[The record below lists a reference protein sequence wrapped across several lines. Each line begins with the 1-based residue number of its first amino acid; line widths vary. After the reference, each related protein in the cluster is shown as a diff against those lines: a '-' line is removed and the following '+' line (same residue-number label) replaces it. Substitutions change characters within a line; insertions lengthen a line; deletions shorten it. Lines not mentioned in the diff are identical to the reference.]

1 MNASPPVMERLL
13 NAREAIYAQ
22 FHGSS
27 AGPAHFFLDQNAEAY
42 AAYYTAMYLIQDT
55 GDAIYT
61 HARQGFAAS
70 SMAAYI
76 EFWGVMQ
83 ATQIQ
88 QDAIVEL
95 HGAIVGPRP
104 RLSPGQGWRKLRDFR
119 NLVAGH
125 PANRSHGVP
134 ATQRAFMGRNRHT
147 YEHLTYEVF
156 DAAAARQAS
165 SSAGPFLGTSHPV
178 VDLRQ
183 MISDYES
190 EAVPI
195 LGTVLSSLRA
205 RWP

>member
-1 MNASPPVMERLL
+1 MNASTPVMERLL

-55 GDAIYT
+55 GEAIYT
-61 HARQGFAAS
+61 HAQQGFAAS

-88 QDAIVEL
+88 QDAIIEL
-95 HGAIVGPRP
+95 HGTVVGQQPG
-104 RLSPGQGWRKLRDFR
+104 LSRGPGWKTLRNFR

-134 ATQRAFMGRNRHT
+134 ATQRAFMGRTVYR
-147 YEHLTYEVF
+147 YDHLTYEMF
-156 DAAAARQAS
+156 DAAVARNPPRATSILGAS
-165 SSAGPFLGTSHPV
+165 SHHV

-183 MISDYES
+183 MIHDYES

-195 LGTVLSSLRA
+195 LGAVLASLRA